1 MKIERPLWARG
12 ILVSPQQFQQQ
23 ASFEAWTQECIARM
37 GIMHPWGVLHASFEQ
52 DALAQGRLKAERL
65 HVRFQDGVLVD
76 TGCADLLPP
85 TLTLAANLPADANE
99 TTVMLAL
106 PQVYAN
112 GGNCLQPDEH
122 AERPV
127 RYRQA
132 WRDVQNQYGDDKKQV
147 AVMSH
152 EMTLRFDSQE
162 NGDYLICPV
171 ARLLRDAQ
179 GRWVQDM
186 NFIPPLL
193 SLQASHWCGEQLEL
207 LMVQLRAR
215 LKRLMG
221 MRRES
226 NARMADFAV
235 ADVSL
240 FWLLNALN
248 GAEPVLGN
256 FQRYPQV
263 HPERLYQELA
273 RLAGNLLTFSLE
285 HDVTAIP
292 AYQHERLTTVFPPL
306 FALLNILLEASLPSR
321 VVAIDLVHEPRI
333 NQWRASLHDPRLRER
348 EEVDFYLSVRSTLSS
363 AQLQS
368 QFPLLCKIGAP
379 DEVGNVVNVALSGI
393 PLRPLSHVPAAIPL
407 RLENQYFSLDLNHPA
422 ATQMM
427 EAGTCVFYV
436 PGTLGEIQLELFAVL
451 RA

>member
-1 MKIERPLWARG
+1 MKIERPLWTRG

-23 ASFEAWTQECIARM
+23 ASLEAWTNECIAQM
-37 GIMHPWGVLHASFEQ
+37 GLLHPWGVLEATFEQ

-65 HVRFQDGVLVD
+65 HVRFQDGVLID
-76 TGCADLLPP
+76 TACADSLPP
-85 TLTLAANLPADANE
+85 TLTLAANLPIDTNAV
-99 TTVMLAL
+99 TVMLAL

-112 GGNCLQPDEH
+112 GGNCLQPEER

-132 WRDVQNQYGDDKKQV
+132 WRDVQNHYGDDKKQI
-147 AVMSH
+147 AVMAH
-152 EMTLRFDSQE
+152 ELSLRLDSQD
-162 NGDYLICPV
+162 NGDYLVCPV
-171 ARLLRDAQ
+171 VRLLRDAQ
-179 GRWVQDM
+179 GRWTQDAT
-186 NFIPPLL
+186 FIPPLL
-193 SLQASHWCGEQLEL
+193 SLKASPWCETQLEL

-215 LKRLMG
+215 LQRLMG

-273 RLAGNLLTFSLE
+273 RLAGHLLTFSLE
-285 HDVTAIP
+285 HDSTAIP
-292 AYQHERLTTVFPPL
+292 VYQHDRLTAVFPPL
-306 FALLNILLEASLPSR
+306 FMLLNTLLEVSLPSR
-321 VVAIDLVHEPRI
+321 VVAIELVHEPRI
-333 NQWRASLHDPRLRER
+333 NQWRAALHDPRLREG
-348 EEVDFYLSVRSTLSS
+348 VDFYLSVRSTLPA
-363 AQLQS
+363 AQLQT
-368 QFPLLCKIGAP
+368 QFPQLCKVGAP
-379 DEVGNVVNVALSGI
+379 DDVGNVVNVALSGV

-407 RLENQYFSLDLNHPA
+407 RLENQYFALDLSHPA
-422 ATQMM
+422 AQSMM
-427 EAGTCVFYV
+427 ASGACVFYV
-436 PGTLGEIQLELFAVL
+436 PGTLGDIQLELFAVL